1 MNDTK
6 AAHGRVPA
14 SGGPVDPSV
23 LHDLVAANHICA
35 HQGVLGGYGHCSVRH
50 PNAPDRYFPARSLS
64 PAVITVDDI
73 VSAFLGERVPDFE
86 IRDGFGMT
94 DPLMR
99 DNEHGRTPAKTMAL
113 GDDIVFMDP

>member
-35 HQGVLGGYGHCSVRH
+35 RQGVLGGY
-50 PNAPDRYFPARSLS
+50 DRPWRMWKEQIGAR
-64 PAVITVDDI
+64 
-73 VSAFLGERVPDFE
+73 
-86 IRDGFGMT
+86 
-94 DPLMR
+94 
-99 DNEHGRTPAKTMAL
+99 
-113 GDDIVFMDP
+113 